1 MNKQELRKLIA
12 QQKAAHT
19 LEQRKK
25 LSAEVCR
32 RVLAS
37 PWWTAAQTVLLYHAL
52 ADEVDT
58 TLLIEAGHKAGKQI
72 LLPVVIG
79 DELELRPYNGPE
91 TMRKGAFG
99 IMEPTGTPIPPSQY
113 KHIQLAII
121 PGMAFDKASHR
132 LGRGKGYY
140 DRLLPQLPQ
149 AHTIGI
155 CWHFQLLEEIP
166 AEAHDVKMDEVI
178 SQ

>member
-1 MNKQELRKLIA
+1 MKQELRKLIA
-12 QQKAAHT
+12 QRKATHT
-19 LEQRKK
+19 LEQRRK
-25 LSAEVCR
+25 LSEEVCR
-32 RVLAS
+32 RVLSS
-37 PWWTAAQTVLLYHAL
+37 PWWTAAQTILLYHAL

-58 TLLIEAGHKAGKQI
+58 TQLIEAGHKAGKQI

-79 DELELRPYNGPE
+79 DELELRQYNGPE

-99 IMEPTGTPIPPSQY
+99 ILEPTGNPIPPSQY
-113 KHIQLAII
+113 KCIQLAII
-121 PGMAFDKASHR
+121 PGVAFDKAGHR

-140 DRLLPQLPQ
+140 DRLLPQLT
-149 AHTIGI
+149 ATHKLGI
-155 CWHFQLLEEIP
+155 CWGFQLLDLIP